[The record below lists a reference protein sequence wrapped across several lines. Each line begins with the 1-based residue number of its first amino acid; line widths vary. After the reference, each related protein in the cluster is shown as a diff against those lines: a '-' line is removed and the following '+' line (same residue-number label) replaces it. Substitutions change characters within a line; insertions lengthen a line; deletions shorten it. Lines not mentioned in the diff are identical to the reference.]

1 MERHIRGN
9 IMELKEKFINIVNKW
24 QKIEKI
30 NLLKEYGD
38 ARGIARISDE
48 RLNEKCAELLILNLN
63 ANDIGKILNI
73 K

>member
-1 MERHIRGN
+1 MGV
-9 IMELKEKFINIVNKW
+9 KEKFISIVNKW
-24 QKIEKI
+24 QKEEKI

-48 RLNEKCAELLILNLN
+48 RLNEKCADILVTNLN
-63 ANDIGKILNI
+63 KDDREKILNI